1 MKYYR
6 RLGWFPKTIFFCLII
21 FGISEGYEIWE
32 CFARFGVR
40 VKIAQLKFEMTNYF
54 VTNFAGGYYCNNGC
68 QYYDD
73 VLMFD
78 PETSDWKKV
87 GSMRT
92 ARNYHGASLVK
103 LGEVVNFCK

>member
-1 MKYYR
+1 MV
-6 RLGWFPKTIFFCLII
+6 PKKLNFFLLDRIRI
-21 FGISEGYEIWE
+21 REGHEIWE

-54 VTNFAGGYYCNNGC
+54 VTNFAGGGYCTSSC
-68 QYYDD
+68 HYYDD

-87 GSMRT
+87 GSMKN
-92 ARNYHGASLVK
+92 ARDWHGASLVK
-103 LGEVVNFCK
+103 LGEVINFCI